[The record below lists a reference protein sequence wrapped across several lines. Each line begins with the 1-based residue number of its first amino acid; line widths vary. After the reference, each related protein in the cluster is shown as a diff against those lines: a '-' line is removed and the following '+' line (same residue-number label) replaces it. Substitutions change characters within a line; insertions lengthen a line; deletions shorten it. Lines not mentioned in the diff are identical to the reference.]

1 MNKKDKQ
8 ILDMLGKE
16 LKSEV
21 ENTEVPL
28 RLRKESIVTML
39 KNADKSKAENTV
51 KPYKEDNDE
60 IISGRNNIVIIRKAM
75 AIAAMLAI
83 VITGTLL
90 MKPHSG
96 VKVVRADTFHEK
108 LKDTSPVK
116 GVESIEDIEK
126 AVKEILDES
135 RNKNEKPAVIQ
146 TTRPD
151 KPENNTAVTDAN
163 PSVPDHIIESYS
175 GYIASAKLESTEAG
189 KNESVNTI
197 KHNEPDGV
205 ATYGDFKAD
214 IVKTDGK
221 YLYIAST
228 GTNIETGDTVEQ
240 IKIVKIS
247 ADGTM
252 KAVST
257 VILSEGTVGG
267 SFDECIE
274 IHLKNDRLTAIM
286 KRHRYAFV
294 GSEKVYDNVSTVAV
308 YYDITNPYAPVKI
321 REHLQDGE
329 YISSALY
336 GNKLSLVTAK
346 SIAVG
351 YTDGKNVIPSFSV
364 DGSQVNLE
372 AEDIRIAVNDPGN
385 SYLFVTVTDITDFT
399 KGVGR
404 FALLGCDNKIYCTS
418 SAIVAVREFTSEEEN
433 KSGERS
439 TFTEIHKIDLEG
451 ANVVYSGWYRLQ
463 GSLVGAVSPDE
474 ENGYIR
480 ALTSDGKTNRL
491 YVLDKNMQFVI
502 GLDIF
507 NGKNVTGVNF
517 TGDNCYVMVEGNDG
531 EKTVVIDFKNPSS
544 PEVAGTV
551 SEKAFS
557 AELYEVSDTQLVGIG
572 DSRLELVK
580 EENGEE
586 RMFMP
591 ISITLF
597 DVSDPANPSAAP
609 AYSFGENYRSVAA
622 SDSRSIMIDKDK
634 KILGIPVLKINSENG
649 SRSSEYVLFDF
660 SDGELDT
667 VGTFTHST
675 VGDAAVR
682 GICVGDILY
691 TVSGEKVVAFDLNA
705 GSSSDSGIAEFLL

>member
-8 ILDMLGKE
+8 ILDVLENE

-21 ENTEVPL
+21 ENVNVPL
-28 RLRKESIVTML
+28 RLQKESIVKML
-39 KNADKSKAENTV
+39 ENADKNKSENSDDAEATA
-51 KPYKEDNDE
+51 
-60 IISGRNNIVIIRKAM
+60 GRSNVTIIRKAM
-75 AIAAMLAI
+75 AIAAMLAV

-90 MKPHSG
+90 MKPQSG

-135 RNKNEKPAVIQ
+135 RKEESAAAIQ
-146 TTRPD
+146 TSRPVS
-151 KPENNTAVTDAN
+151 PENNPAVTDAN
-163 PSVPDHIIESYS
+163 PATPVQNSDHIIESYR
-175 GYIASAKLESTEAG
+175 GYIASAKLENSKADE
-189 KNESVNTI
+189 NESVNSITR
-197 KHNEPDGV
+197 KEPDGI
-205 ATYGDFKAD
+205 ASYGDFKAD

-221 YLYIAST
+221 YLYITST
-228 GTNIETGDTVEQ
+228 GTNVETGNTVEQ

-247 ADGTM
+247 ADGSM
-252 KAVST
+252 EAVST
-257 VILSEGTVGG
+257 VVLSEGTVGG

-274 IHLKNDRLTAIM
+274 IHLKNNRLTAIM
-286 KRHRYAFV
+286 KRHKYIFAESGR
-294 GSEKVYDNVSTVAV
+294 VYDNVSTLAV
-308 YYDITNPYAPVKI
+308 YYDITNPYAPEKI

-346 SIAVG
+346 SI
-351 YTDGKNVIPSFSV
+351 TDKSRDGENYIPSFCI
-364 DGSQVNLE
+364 DGVKVNLK

-385 SYLFVTVTDITDFT
+385 SYLFVTVTDIADFT

-418 SAIVAVREFTSEEEN
+418 SAIVAVREFTSQEEN
-433 KSGERS
+433 ENGDRS
-439 TFTEIHKIDLEG
+439 TFTEVHKINLEG
-451 ANVVYSGWYRLQ
+451 SAVDYSGWYRLQ
-463 GSLVGAVSPDE
+463 GTLSGGISVDE
-474 ENGYIR
+474 ENGDLR
-480 ALTSDGKTNRL
+480 ALTSDGKINRL

-507 NGKNVTGVNF
+507 NGEKVTGVKF
-517 TGDNCYVMVEGNDG
+517 IGDNCYVMAEGG
-531 EKTVVIDFKNPSS
+531 KTVVIDFSNPTS
-544 PEVAGTV
+544 PKVERTASKVIFTEELFEV
-551 SEKAFS
+551 SE
-557 AELYEVSDTQLVGIG
+557 TQLVGIG
-572 DSRLELVK
+572 DSRLEVVK
-580 EENGEE
+580 EEKGEE
-586 RMFMP
+586 SVFMP

-597 DVSDPANPSAAP
+597 DVSDPVSPTVASV
-609 AYSFGENYRSVAA
+609 YSFGESFRSVAA
-622 SDSRSIMIDKDK
+622 TDGRSVAIDKEK

-660 SDGELDT
+660 SDGKLNP
-667 VGTFTHST
+667 VGTFAHSV

-691 TVSGEKVVAFDLNA
+691 TVSGEKVVAFDIRA
-705 GSSSDSGIAEFLL
+705 DASASGKLAEFPLN